1 MLQKG
6 AIIKDRT
13 LKSIVTAAVEIVILM
28 LLVIFLGGPLSKYSK
43 SLKKEFDVK
52 QKELKRDRELMRKVP
67 NPQKEINKIR
77 EGMNELHKRA
87 VSRKELPRIIQQ
99 LVKKS
104 SELNIEIVS
113 IKPIENVKETNTKLP
128 QGVSKA
134 YIKMI
139 IKCPYQTLGDYL
151 KALNSLPIIFTI
163 EGIFIEKIEEIDS
176 SSPNSKSKKKKS
188 QDIFTT
194 LILSTYT
201 IWQVE

>member
-1 MLQKG
+1 M
-6 AIIKDRT
+6 KDRT
-13 LKSIVTAAVEIVILM
+13 LKSVVTAAVEIVILM
-28 LLVIFLGGPLSKYSK
+28 LLVIFLGGPLSRYSK
-43 SLKKEFDVK
+43 SLRKEFDNK
-52 QKELKRDRELMRKVP
+52 QKELERDRELIRKVP
-67 NPQKEINKIR
+67 NPQKEINEIR
-77 EGMNELHKRA
+77 KGMNELHKRA

-134 YIKMI
+134 YIEMI
-139 IKCPYQTLGDYL
+139 IKCPYQTLGAYL

-163 EGIFIEKIEEIDS
+163 EGIFIEKIEEIEGAS
-176 SSPNSKSKKKKS
+176 SAGKSKRKNKN

-194 LILSTYT
+194 LVLSTYT
-201 IWQVE
+201 IWQVD